1 MKNISFVP
9 NFFIFFENASN
20 WIYSAGK
27 VAKEMSFY
35 NWKVLRSPLQQKNGT
50 SIIWLFQK
58 CCCVQTNFIFKDEV
72 WRFIV
77 TSGNQNT
84 LYVSNQIIQTEKKLE
99 MKSVVVFGC
108 KKEARKM
115 FKCANN
121 HTIPFHAWRLKE
133 LIITVLLF
141 IGNLIVTRHND
152 LILQLQ
158 IIYKLQFKILSFLT
172 WTLISARMLCIFL
185 IISYIFPKKCG
196 STFENH
202 HTISLLNIWKLYTS
216 MKINR

>member
-1 MKNISFVP
+1 MLAIVCLNYPVYIIISRMKNISFVP

-84 LYVSNQIIQTEKKLE
+84 LYVSNQIIQTEKNLKWKALWFL
-99 MKSVVVFGC
+99 VA

-115 FKCANN
+115 CKMC
-121 HTIPFHAWRLKE
+121 K
-133 LIITVLLF
+133 
-141 IGNLIVTRHND
+141 
-152 LILQLQ
+152 
-158 IIYKLQFKILSFLT
+158 
-172 WTLISARMLCIFL
+172 
-185 IISYIFPKKCG
+185 
-196 STFENH
+196 
-202 HTISLLNIWKLYTS
+202 
-216 MKINR
+216 